1 MLSPPSFDI
10 ATDEMT
16 ALPPGRMEYRSAVTV
31 QPGRGMPSQRIRVE
45 TDAVPIVSILVF
57 SCHHLPFE
65 DHSLLDISNTY
76 RAFLQLYHILQLKSR
91 AARHDMHPPALIY
104 CFSLTGLV
112 EAKKAQTEKAD
123 NHSFGEIR

>member
-31 QPGRGMPSQRIRVE
+31 QPGRGMPSQRISVE

-57 SCHHLPFE
+57 ICLHLPFE
-65 DHSLLDISNTY
+65 NHSLLDISNTY
-76 RAFLQLYHILQLKSR
+76 RAFYNYITYYSLNQEPR
-91 AARHDMHPPALIY
+91 GTTHPPALIY
-104 CFSLTGLV
+104 CFGLTGLV
-112 EAKKAQTEKAD
+112 EAKKPQTEKAD

>member
-57 SCHHLPFE
+57 ICLHLPFE
-65 DHSLLDISNTY
+65 NHSLLDISNTY
-76 RAFLQLYHILQLKSR
+76 RAFLQLYHTLQLKSR
-91 AARHDMHPPALIY
+91 AARHDMRLR
-104 CFSLTGLV
+104 
-112 EAKKAQTEKAD
+112 AQITKSD
-123 NHSFGEIR
+123 NIPIEFHYQTSVN

>member
-57 SCHHLPFE
+57 ICLHLSFE
-65 DHSLLDISNTY
+65 NHSLLDISNTY

-91 AARHDMHPPALIY
+91 AARHDVHPPALIY
-104 CFSLTGLV
+104 CFGLTGLV
-112 EAKKAQTEKAD
+112 EAKKPQTEKAD